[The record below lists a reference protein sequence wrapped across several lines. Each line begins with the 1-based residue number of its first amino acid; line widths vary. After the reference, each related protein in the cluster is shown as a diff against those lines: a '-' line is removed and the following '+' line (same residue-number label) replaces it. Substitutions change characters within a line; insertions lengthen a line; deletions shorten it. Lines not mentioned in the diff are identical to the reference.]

1 MTCVWDSLIAG
12 VRDADMQRVLALSKH
27 QARSRPELFVNALK
41 RHNRPTPRVRWQGAT
56 LREQELSE
64 NQEWVRDYN
73 VAAIRGGHDT
83 SASDPFFY
91 LVSDLFGVTIQH
103 AYRGHTI
110 VFEPPTPPRYTIRV
124 CSNSGHMH
132 AC

>member
-12 VRDADMQRVLALSKH
+12 VRDADMQRVLSLSKR
-27 QARSRPELFVNALK
+27 QAQTRPEMFVEALK
-41 RHNRPTPRVRWQGAT
+41 RHNRPTPHVRWQGT
-56 LREQELSE
+56 HLREQELKE

-73 VAAIRGGHDT
+73 VGAIRGGHDT

-91 LVSDLFGVTIQH
+91 LVSDLFGVEIQH
-103 AYRGHTI
+103 AYRGHNI
-110 VFEPPTPPRYTIRV
+110 RFEPQTVRYAIRV
-124 CSNSGHMH
+124 CSNSGHMN